1 MVIGPFPVVAV
12 RENGVVIINKGKY
25 LESWNIRNL
34 HPWKETNETK
44 KERIKEFNNKNAKQ
58 ISKKK

>member
-1 MVIGPFPVVAV
+1 MVIGPYPVVAV
-12 RENGVVIINKGKY
+12 RENGVVIINKGNY

-44 KERIKEFNNKNAKQ
+44 QVRFKELNKKNAKQ